1 MPLGVGGTILQAA
14 AARRRSSREIVD
26 AARPSRRAISRTP
39 RPCTLQSDISSRS
52 ANDRYRP
59 DSAVDDAVSVDGR
72 MPPTSRNQR
81 DPTGCDTPTPIAASS
96 LDKPAAINVQKRRRS
111 SRPAA
116 PGRPGERNLS
126 RRALSERCFPAI
138 FATSIQVLRR
148 PLESVQYAA
157 EPYRRALEQHGIK
170 QSMSRRGNCLD
181 NAPMEAFFA
190 SLKKEQIHHARFRTR
205 EEAKAAVFEYVEIFY
220 NRQRLHSALGYRT
233 PVETRLRMEGVAMR
247 AAA

>member
-39 RPCTLQSDISSRS
+39 RPCTLQSEISSRS

-72 MPPTSRNQR
+72 MPPASRNQR

-111 SRPAA
+111 SRRAT

-126 RRALSERCFPAI
+126 RRALSERRFPAI
-138 FATSIQVLRR
+138 FATSSIQVLRR
-148 PLESVQYAA
+148 PLETAQYAA
-157 EPYRRALEQHGIK
+157 GPYRELLERHGIR

-181 NAPMEAFFA
+181 NAPMESFFA
-190 SLKKEQIHHARFRTR
+190 SLKREQVHLTRFRTR
-205 EEAKAAVFEYVEIFY
+205 EEA
-220 NRQRLHSALGYRT
+220 
-233 PVETRLRMEGVAMR
+233 
-247 AAA
+247 